1 MSGASGVWVICIS
14 GDQGIGM
21 TGISAYTHHFMYL
34 NQIERS
40 FSAAHAL
47 DIGGVREPIHG
58 HNWSVTVIVAGTS
71 LDADGLLVDF
81 HALERTI
88 DGIIG
93 RFHNQNLNT
102 TTPFDQINPSAELV
116 AQYIAVQIIP
126 TLPMG
131 VRVQSVSVGEAPG
144 CTATYI
150 NPFTGTER

>member
-1 MSGASGVWVICIS
+1 MAGK
-14 GDQGIGM
+14 
-21 TGISAYTHHFMYL
+21 SAYTRQLMYL

-47 DIGGVREPIHG
+47 EIRGVREAMHG
-58 HNWSVTVIVAGTS
+58 HNWSVSVIIAGPS

-81 HALERTI
+81 HAVERTL

-102 TTPFDQINPSAELV
+102 TAPFDRINPSAELV
-116 AQYIAVQIIP
+116 AQYIAVQIVP
-126 TLPMG
+126 SLPDG
-131 VRVQSVSVGEAPG
+131 VRVQSVSIGEAPG

-150 NPFTGTER
+150 NPFEGAER